1 MISNFHKL
9 GLDISEKQYRQL
21 PHLSYSMLAK
31 YAREGFEGYLHLNDD
46 EESESL
52 TFGSVLDCLITE
64 PKMFDERFKVVDC
77 KVTGKIKDVLDYVL
91 EKHYEDSS
99 DDISCVTK
107 QEYIE
112 AFSHCDFYPNLKLET
127 KLLKFQNEDA
137 KLYYKEKQCARG
149 KQVITAEIFE
159 DAVNTANALKYDRYI
174 GKFFADYT
182 KDPYMESIYQ
192 LKLQARIGGCTYKC
206 MIDLLII
213 DHSRKMIFPV
223 DLKSSRKPEYDF
235 PKSFSYWRYD
245 LQARLYWSIL
255 NAIVMHSK
263 DFCDYKIA
271 DYTFIV
277 INKKSLN
284 PLAWTFKHTKDQG
297 DIVIGDKVYESP
309 FNIAQNLKAL
319 IDNNATMPMEI
330 KRYQSNVIEDYLI

>member
-1 MISNFHKL
+1 MISNFSKL
-9 GLDISEKQYRQL
+9 GLDISERQYRQL

-31 YAREGFEGYLHLNDD
+31 YAREGFEGYLHLDDD

-64 PKMFDERFKVVDC
+64 PKLFDERFKVVDC
-77 KVTGKIKDVLDYVL
+77 KVTGKTKDVLDYLL
-91 EKHYEDSS
+91 EKHYEDKS
-99 DDISCVTK
+99 DDISSVTK

-112 AFSHCDFYPNLKLET
+112 AFSHCEFYPNLKLET
-127 KLLKFQNEDA
+127 KLLKFQNDDA
-137 KLYYKEKQCARG
+137 RLYYKEKQHARG
-149 KQVITAEIFE
+149 KQIVTAEVFD
-159 DAVNTANALKYDRYI
+159 DATRATNALKYDRYI

-192 LKLQARIGGCTYKC
+192 LKLQARIGSYTYKC

-213 DHSRKMIFPV
+213 DHSRKMIFPI
-223 DLKSSRKPEYDF
+223 DLKSSSKPEYEF

-245 LQARLYWSIL
+245 LQARLYWNIL
-255 NAIVMHSK
+255 NAIVVHSK
-263 DFCDYKIA
+263 DFCDYTVA

-284 PLAWTFKHTKDQG
+284 PLVWTFKHTKDQG
-297 DIVIGDKVYESP
+297 DIVIGDKTYETPWSIAGKLKP
-309 FNIAQNLKAL
+309 LIESHANMPLEITKYKTNI
-319 IDNNATMPMEI
+319 
-330 KRYQSNVIEDYLI
+330 IEDFI

>member
-1 MISNFHKL
+1 MISNFSKL
-9 GLDISEKQYRQL
+9 GLNISEKQYRQL

-31 YAREGFEGYLHLNDD
+31 YAREGFDGYLHINDD

-64 PKMFDERFKVVDC
+64 PKLFDERFKVVDC
-77 KVTGKIKDVLDYVL
+77 KVTGKIKDVLDYL
-91 EKHYEDSS
+91 LDKHYEDAS
-99 DDISCVTK
+99 DDISSVTQ

-112 AFSHCDFYPNLKLET
+112 AFSDCDFYPNLKLET
-127 KLLKFQNEDA
+127 KLLKFQNDDA
-137 KLYYKEKQCARG
+137 KLYYTTKQRARG
-149 KQVITAEIFE
+149 KQVITAEIFD
-159 DAVNTANALKYDRYI
+159 DATSTANALKYDRYI

-192 LKLQARIGGCTYKC
+192 LKLQAKIDNCIYKC
-206 MIDLLII
+206 MIDLLLI
-213 DHSRKMIFPV
+213 DHSKKMIFPV
-223 DLKSSRKPEYDF
+223 DLKSSSKPEYDF

-245 LQARLYWSIL
+245 LQARLYWAIL

-263 DFCDYKIA
+263 DFCDYTIA

-284 PLAWTFKHTKDQG
+284 PLAWTFKHTKDYG
-297 DIVIGDKVYESP
+297 DIVIGDKTYESP
-309 FNIAQNLKAL
+309 FSIAKQLNAL
-319 IDNNATMPMEI
+319 IENNAKMPLNI
-330 KRYQSNVIEDYLI
+330 KKNKPNVLEDFI